1 MRSRVARGG
10 GGPNRL
16 GAVQHPA
23 LRLGPRRNAL
33 LGGRISHA
41 MESPAELGATCFR
54 VMPAPRNRRVSNGST
69 RRGSSRV
76 QLHIPLT
83 LRCGLEVAQRVWCCS
98 RLGGRGSARR
108 GPTGHDDPPRARR
121 CDASARQSPF
131 PKVSTG
137 ELGKKPRGGTR
148 CGAFARAWFFGSSS
162 GLEKNRA
169 AASNSEY
176 DWFRSCDR
184 RQRYGGTPSNCKFAA
199 FGEGARAD
207 GNGIAGPRGPP

>member
-1 MRSRVARGG
+1 MSRPLLRSSRCVWLVVRSRVARGG

-108 GPTGHDDPPRARR
+108 GPTGHDDPPRAQR

-148 CGAFARAWFFGSSS
+148 CGAFCSSVGASGFEPPTSWSRTRRA
-162 GLEKNRA
+162 NRA
-169 AASNSEY
+169 ALRPELLEPK
-176 DWFRSCDR
+176 RL
-184 RQRYGGTPSNCKFAA
+184 
-199 FGEGARAD
+199 
-207 GNGIAGPRGPP
+207 RG

>member
-16 GAVQHPA
+16 GAVPHPA

-108 GPTGHDDPPRARR
+108 GPTGMTILPAPSGAMRRRDSLRFPRYLLVSSAKSP
-121 CDASARQSPF
+121 AAGLAAGLFARQSGRVDLNHRP
-131 PKVSTG
+131 PGPEPGALTG
-137 ELGKKPRGGTR
+137 L
-148 CGAFARAWFFGSSS
+148 
-162 GLEKNRA
+162 
-169 AASNSEY
+169 
-176 DWFRSCDR
+176 
-184 RQRYGGTPSNCKFAA
+184 RYAPNY
-199 FGEGARAD
+199 
-207 GNGIAGPRGPP
+207 

>member
-108 GPTGHDDPPRARR
+108 GPTGHDDPPRAQR

-131 PKVSTG
+131 PRDLLVSSAKSPAAG
-137 ELGKKPRGGTR
+137 LAAGL
-148 CGAFARAWFFGSSS
+148 FARQS
-162 GLEKNRA
+162 GRVDLNHRPPGPEPGA
-169 AASNSEY
+169 LTGL
-176 DWFRSCDR
+176 
-184 RQRYGGTPSNCKFAA
+184 RYAPNY
-199 FGEGARAD
+199 
-207 GNGIAGPRGPP
+207 